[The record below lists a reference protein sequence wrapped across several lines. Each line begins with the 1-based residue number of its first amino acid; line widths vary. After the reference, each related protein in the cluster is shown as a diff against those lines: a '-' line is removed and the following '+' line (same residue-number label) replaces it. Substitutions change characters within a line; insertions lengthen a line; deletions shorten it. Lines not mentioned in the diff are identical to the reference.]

1 MTLVESSASVFL
13 YQERKREIEMFEVGM
28 GFIRKYATEV
38 AVGEITSIHQDADGE
53 TLIDV
58 MFEDGATKVYTEN
71 CVMQNLGRRMI
82 VTETSFA
89 K

>member
-1 MTLVESSASVFL
+1 
-13 YQERKREIEMFEVGM
+13 MFEVGM

-38 AVGEITSIHQDADGE
+38 AVGEITSIHKDADGE